1 MTSSPDKDLSSFSDI
16 SLHSSL
22 LPISS
27 TAAGCTRSLS
37 AVEAIAAKYLALK
50 QATIA
55 KIIKHLI
62 RRPYGVSVTNIGFS
76 TTTTTAQNEVNPAPL
91 DVNLSN
97 YETVFSYKWLYET
110 LDKSRI
116 EKSTTSNYKTSSIRK
131 TMTSSPDKDLS
142 SFSDISLH
150 SSLLPISSTAAGN

>member
-1 MTSSPDKDLSSFSDI
+1 
-16 SLHSSL
+16 
-22 LPISS
+22 
-27 TAAGCTRSLS
+27 
-37 AVEAIAAKYLALK
+37 
-50 QATIA
+50 
-55 KIIKHLI
+55 
-62 RRPYGVSVTNIGFS
+62 FS

-150 SSLLPISSTAAGN
+150 SSLLPISSTAAGCTRSLSAVEAIAAKYLALKQATIAKIIKHLIRRPYGVSVTNIGILAENIMKK